1 MAAAANGPFVGSYA
15 LHRYRTWH
23 HHQNSYERVYGR
35 WDVVGDSHTNSIH
48 GTLLN
53 TGQVLMVAGSG
64 NNQQYFDSKVFR
76 SVLLDPAR
84 GTFEQV
90 YTPWDAFCCGH
101 AILPDGRVLIAGG
114 TKKYEVL
121 APDAPDHKQ
130 HEYQGCA
137 TASSSTRRPRAFPG
151 SDR

>member
-1 MAAAANGPFVGSYA
+1 M
-15 LHRYRTWH
+15 
-23 HHQNSYERVYGR
+23 
-35 WDVVGDSHTNSIH
+35 GDSHTSSIH